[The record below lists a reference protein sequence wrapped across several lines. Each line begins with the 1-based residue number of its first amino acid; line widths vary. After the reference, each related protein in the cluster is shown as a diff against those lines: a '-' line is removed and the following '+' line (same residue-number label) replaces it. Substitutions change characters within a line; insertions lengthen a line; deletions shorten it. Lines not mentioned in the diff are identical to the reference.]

1 MLPHAAVL
9 LTYAERPGSRFAWKD
24 LGNPPSVTEGGGGGV
39 KLVDCLDSHRMRAGS
54 LFVLSAVG
62 EVWEIS
68 ARGGGGGGGPTAG
81 ASSKDRWKLHGAPAG
96 SRVAHTSTSVL
107 LGEAPHAGSLFA
119 LTTGGS
125 LVELACL
132 DLSEDGGV
140 PRSGSSRG
148 ENGDCKWIAHGTPPG
163 VPIGG
168 GLIAL
173 RRERAAV
180 VLGTQFA
187 CFTCFTGT
195 NVRML
200 TRPEVLVGVGIDGRV
215 YQRYRLHAAELPG
228 HAEWKWSSLG
238 GPRGDLARMV
248 APLGV
253 TEYPPPPPP
262 SGVAVPA
269 LPLTLARDKVL
280 AGRLLKDSYT
290 SSLRT
295 HTLVA

>member
-1 MLPHAAVL
+1 M
-9 LTYAERPGSRFAWKD
+9 LTYAERPGYRFAWKD
-24 LGNPPSVTEGGGGGV
+24 LGNPPSVTEGGLGGV

-68 ARGGGGGGGPTAG
+68 ARGGGGGGGAGGAG

-107 LGEAPHAGSLFA
+107 QGEPPHAGSLFA

-140 PRSGSSRG
+140 SRYGRSRGGKSRG
-148 ENGDCKWIAHGTPPG
+148 ENADCQWIAHGTPG

-173 RRERAAV
+173 RRESAAV
-180 VLGTQFA
+180 VLGTQ
-187 CFTCFTGT
+187 
-195 NVRML
+195 
-200 TRPEVLVGVGIDGRV
+200 
-215 YQRYRLHAAELPG
+215 
-228 HAEWKWSSLG
+228 LG
-238 GPRGDLARMV
+238 
-248 APLGV
+248 
-253 TEYPPPPPP
+253 
-262 SGVAVPA
+262 
-269 LPLTLARDKVL
+269 
-280 AGRLLKDSYT
+280 LLYWYKSTDT
-290 SSLRT
+290 D
-295 HTLVA
+295 

>member
-1 MLPHAAVL
+1 M
-9 LTYAERPGSRFAWKD
+9 LTYVERPGYRFAWKD
-24 LGNPPSVTEGGGGGV
+24 LGSPPSVTEGGGGSV

-68 ARGGGGGGGPTAG
+68 ARGGGGGGGAGGAG

-107 LGEAPHAGSLFA
+107 QGEAPHAGSLFA

-132 DLSEDGGV
+132 DLSQDGGV
-140 PRSGSSRG
+140 PRSGRSQG
-148 ENGDCKWIAHGTPPG
+148 ENGDCQWIAHGTPPG

-168 GLIAL
+168 GLLAL

-180 VLGTQFA
+180 VLGTQLA
-187 CFTCFTGT
+187 CFTGT
-195 NVRML
+195 KVLIL
-200 TRPEVLVGVGIDGRV
+200 TMQEVLVGVGIDGRV

-238 GPRGDLARMV
+238 GPRGDLARRV

-280 AGRLLKDSYT
+280 AGRLLKDSDT
-290 SSLRT
+290 SSFRPHLR
-295 HTLVA
+295 LRRLQ